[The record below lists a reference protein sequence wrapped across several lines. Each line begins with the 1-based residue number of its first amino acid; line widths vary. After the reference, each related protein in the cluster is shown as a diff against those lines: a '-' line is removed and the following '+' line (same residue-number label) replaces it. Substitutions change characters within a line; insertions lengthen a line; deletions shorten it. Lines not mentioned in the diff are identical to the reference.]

1 MNSIMRGIY
10 CMSMYVQNKK
20 NHQLHY
26 SILVCIFPH
35 MNKRNNYHG
44 HVSLLTKCFQPTPE
58 FIEFHMVLIVA
69 LIPFFQPFHK
79 PWFQGLE
86 LC

>member
-1 MNSIMRGIY
+1 MDMFPYSQN
-10 CMSMYVQNKK
+10 VQ
-20 NHQLHY
+20 
-26 SILVCIFPH
+26 P
-35 MNKRNNYHG
+35 R
-44 HVSLLTKCFQPTPE
+44 PE

-69 LIPFFQPFHK
+69 RIPFFQPFHK